1 MLTSLLRPAVL
12 LVFLLGAT
20 TVAQAASD
28 QQQAERKIEEGAQ
41 ALLDGMRMLLKT
53 IPWYGQPQV
62 KPNGDII
69 IPRRDGPFLP
79 EPRRAPTPSDK
90 DDGDSDSDT
99 KRL

>member
-1 MLTSLLRPAVL
+1 MLTSLLRPVVVL
-12 LVFLLGAT
+12 IFLLGAT

-28 QQQAERKIEEGAQ
+28 QQQAERKLEEGAQ

-62 KPNGDII
+62 KPNGDIV

-79 EPRRAPTPSDK
+79 EPRRAPMPSDK
-90 DDGDSDSDT
+90 NDRDSDT
-99 KRL
+99 ERL